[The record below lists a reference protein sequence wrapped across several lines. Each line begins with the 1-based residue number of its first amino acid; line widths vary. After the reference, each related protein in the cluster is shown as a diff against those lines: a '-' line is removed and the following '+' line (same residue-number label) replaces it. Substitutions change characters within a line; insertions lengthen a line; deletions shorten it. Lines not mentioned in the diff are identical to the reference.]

1 MDKKEKLNILINKSM
16 QIYCSGCKKHTDNI
30 YPKKLIMAN
39 KEIKENSRCADC
51 MAIKSFFYKIK
62 HKSE

>member
-1 MDKKEKLNILINKSM
+1 MDKKEKLSILINKSM